1 MPNAHTREPVPQA
14 ELLLHAFFERS
25 VRAHPERVALE
36 IPGNAERPRRSL
48 TYAELERRANDCAER
63 LRASVTG
70 ECVVALL
77 LPRHAPE
84 LYIAQLGV
92 LKAGAA
98 YTCLDASFPD
108 AHAAFLLEDSRAVA
122 LVTDAAGARRA
133 RAAKFPVARILELD
147 EHAPAVS
154 TNGHARSGP
163 AWLAPSSLA
172 YVIYTSG
179 TTGKPKGVLIEH
191 ASIANLVASDLE
203 YFGLGPQ
210 DRMAQGS
217 SPAYD
222 SAVEESWLAFA
233 CGATLVVLDE
243 EIVRRGPDLVPWL
256 REERISVFCPPP
268 TQLRA
273 MGCRDPQRELP
284 DLRLLYVGGE
294 ALPRD
299 VADRW
304 ARGRW
309 LENGYGPTECSVT
322 VVRTRIR
329 EGAPIT
335 IGHAVR
341 GNRALVLDEELR
353 EVADGGTGEL
363 CIAGASLARGYLNR
377 PELTAEKFPVH
388 PQFGRIYRTGDL
400 VRRLANGELECLGR
414 IDAQVKLRGHRIEL
428 GAIESVLAAQ
438 PGVRAAACTLQPTA
452 RGPLLAA
459 FVVPADAARPP
470 RFEELE
476 RALREAFPAYMV
488 PSRFGLLAV
497 LPSNVS
503 GKLDRS
509 ALPPLAAQDQER
521 ETPAESA
528 RDPLEE
534 RIATVFRT
542 ALDLERVPS
551 IAADFFLDL
560 GGDSLAAA
568 VAVSLLRDDPLTA
581 PLTVRDLYSGRTV
594 AALARRAKAAAGES
608 ELRVREASDAYGS
621 TRTEL
626 EPVSGAQLL
635 ATSALQALV
644 LAGELLAGAALVWA
658 AAFVLLPRAVLALGL
673 PLSLLV
679 APFAAIVLRLVH
691 APLAVLLLVLTKKLL
706 IGTYRPT
713 RVPVLSGYYLRNWIV
728 QHVARLVP
736 WDLLAGTEFQNA
748 ALRAL
753 GARIGQRVHLH
764 RGVELTG
771 GGWDLLEIGDDV
783 MVSQDASLRLVDLV
797 DGCLVV
803 GPIALGAQST
813 VDVRA
818 GMSAHSALA
827 EGAFLGALSN
837 LPPGGRV
844 PEGECWDGVP
854 AKHAGLSPERPAHG
868 SKRELSPAAHASALV
883 LARSATLLLF
893 AVPLLASL
901 AGLAWLCGI
910 DARAIGQALLD
921 GSWSGFGLVPITLA
935 LVLSIPFGLVLEALF
950 LRALGRVPPGT
961 ISRLDP
967 AYVRVALKS
976 EVLQAAGDW
985 LAGTLLWPYWLRLAG
1000 MRVGRN
1006 CEISTII
1013 DVVPECLEIGDEC
1026 FLADGIYLGGP
1037 RLYRGVVT
1045 LSHTHLAHGRLRRQP
1060 RRDPRRTGAARGGA
1074 RRRLH
1079 RARARPHARRRLV
1092 VRPPALR
1099 AAAAAPQGLRT
1110 LDDARA
1116 APRAPPDPT
1125 RLRAR
1130 ALRAA
1135 RAPALARLR
1144 RRLLGCRARG
1154 LRGAAARCDRCDRAG
1169 GLRRGGDQ
1177 RAGRAAAQVAAAR
1190 PRPPRRARAL
1200 VLLVQPLGHPL
1211 RDLVQ
1216 VGPACARG
1224 LRGHA
1229 LPALVPAR
1237 DGRAHRQAQRA
1248 RRRLRA
1254 CRRPGHALH
1263 RGRRHRARA
1272 LPGAQLRG
1280 PRAQD
1285 RPHHDPLG
1293 RRRRQRCRALLR
1305 RRGRSRC
1312 RGRAAQRGDEA
1323 RAAPAGPSLRR
1334 LSDRAEPGPHPHC
1347 ALPGRRAGTARDCV
1361 NNPARLGC
1369 SRTTQ
1374 PA

>member
-14 ELLLHAFFERS
+14 EQLLHAFFERS

-48 TYAELERRANDCAER
+48 SYAELERRANDCAER

-98 YTCLDASFPD
+98 YTCLDACFPD

-154 TNGHARSGP
+154 TNGHARTGP

-191 ASIANLVASDLE
+191 ASISNLVASDLE

-438 PGVRAAACTLQPTA
+438 PGVRAAACTLQSTA
-452 RGPLLAA
+452 RGPLLVA

-488 PSRFGLLAV
+488 PSRFGLLAT

-509 ALPPLAAQDQER
+509 ALPPLGAQDQER
-521 ETPAESA
+521 ETPAEGA

-542 ALDLERVPS
+542 ALDLDRVPS

-594 AALARRAKAAAGES
+594 AALARRAKAAGGES

-621 TRTEL
+621 TRAEL

-635 ATSALQALV
+635 ATSVLQALV
-644 LAGELLAGAALVWA
+644 LAGELCAGAALVWA

-691 APLAVLLLVLTKKLL
+691 APLAVLLLVLTKRLL

-803 GPIALGAQST
+803 GPITLGAQST

-818 GMSAHSALA
+818 GMSGHSALG

-901 AGLAWLCGI
+901 AGLAWLSGT

-1045 LSHTHLAHGRLRRQP
+1045 LSHTHLAHGDFVGNHAVILDGQELPEEVLVGVCTVPEPERMHGGGSWFGHPPFELPRPRHKGFARSMTHQP
-1060 RRDPRRTGAARGGA
+1060 RLAHRLIRLAFELARFVLPVPPLWLAFAAASWAAARA
-1074 RRRLH
+1074 NS
-1079 RARARPHARRRLV
+1079 AARPLDAIAAI
-1092 VRPPALR
+1092 ALAAF
-1099 AAAAAPQGLRT
+1099 AAAAISVLAVLLLKWLLLGRVRPGEHALWSTWCSRWDIHYEIWSKWGRHVLASFEGT
-1110 LDDARA
+1110 LYL
-1116 APRAPPDPT
+1116 PWY
-1125 RLRAR
+1125 LRAMG
-1130 ALRAA
+1130 AHIG
-1135 RAPALARLR
+1135 R
-1144 RRLLGCRARG
+1144 RSVL
-1154 LRGAAARCDRCDRAG
+1154 AG
-1169 GLRRGGDQ
+1169 GFAHVVDPDMLYIEDH
-1177 RAGRAAAQVAAAR
+1177 ATV
-1190 PRPPRRARAL
+1190 
-1200 VLLVQPLGHPL
+1200 
-1211 RDLVQ
+1211 
-1216 VGPACARG
+1216 
-1224 LRGHA
+1224 HA
-1229 LPALVPAR
+1229 LFQ
-1237 DGRAHRQAQRA
+1237 AHSFEDRVLKIDRITIRSGADVGSGA
-1248 RRRLRA
+1248 VLFYGAEVGAGAVVAPHSVVMKHERL
-1254 CRRPGHALH
+1254 
-1263 RGRRHRARA
+1263 
-1272 LPGAQLRG
+1272 
-1280 PRAQD
+1280 
-1285 RPHHDPLG
+1285 
-1293 RRRRQRCRALLR
+1293 
-1305 RRGRSRC
+1305 
-1312 RGRAAQRGDEA
+1312 
-1323 RAAPAGPSLRR
+1323 
-1334 LSDRAEPGPHPHC
+1334 
-1347 ALPGRRAGTARDCV
+1347 LPGRAYAGCPTVLSQGHTPTARFQV
-1361 NNPARLGC
+1361 VEQARPA
-1369 SRTTQ
+1369 T
-1374 PA
+1374 A